1 MAEKW
6 WENVPQDLANWF
18 RIGDRLE
25 RALREEQQE
34 KIRLM
39 NIWSRQGKDIATG
52 IKLGLINDPN
62 EEAALRQRML
72 DLEKEQALLSRGSMS
87 DRDKKAWEDAVK
99 TVLEREKLSSDI
111 KKNVANQ
118 LGALQN
124 TRMKTITEF
133 AKFKASGETE
143 AAKVLGDLRKGLEE
157 WEKGPDGGKWKNAPE
172 NQGKVLTYL
181 DSPEA
186 MKKVRNLAVGQAA
199 ALFNQMGNI
208 PTKTGPNGEQI
219 YDQSKMTPGQ
229 KKQLATLIAIDESLK
244 GESDGRGLL
253 QFTANDPNAQNKI
266 KAALKIADQLTTGDQ
281 MGDQE
286 GLVTET
292 LKKMPGVKNSDRISK
307 DILRTYKRYRDAFNS
322 AAQVDD
328 NTIAAIQNMKFKTG
342 LELQSLSPQLKRALL
357 ANPTARKV
365 ANRLNVDL
373 TTPQGGKEVIKF
385 GAENGFRFWKKKQQG
400 GAREGRKSLRSGDF
414 TKDWA
419 TDFYMKKTSSSP
431 DDAPTTPPDAE
442 GLPSVD
448 PVEPAVPPVQPP
460 AASDAPIPVEPGP
473 VGVPD
478 VEPEV
483 ETTAETAPTVP
494 TIEPPVVAPTEEVD
508 LLADESEDVTI
519 PEASDVEA
527 ARERA
532 EFDRQQDL
540 KALEQGEFE
549 DLISD
554 VSQRQDVPVPQGGVQ
569 EAFGQPPAR
578 QAGSAPNLVPSFQA
592 AQPRGRGAL
601 EKALYEQKRQKLLGA
616 SNQLPASAPAES
628 AGAPSGIAGETM
640 SPIKAATEAA
650 YKAALETVRRQMTG
664 SSPEAEAQRIS
675 AQKRKELQGM

>member
-1 MAEKW
+1 
-6 WENVPQDLANWF
+6 
-18 RIGDRLE
+18 
-25 RALREEQQE
+25 
-34 KIRLM
+34 
-39 NIWSRQGKDIATG
+39 
-52 IKLGLINDPN
+52 
-62 EEAALRQRML
+62 
-72 DLEKEQALLSRGSMS
+72 
-87 DRDKKAWEDAVK
+87 
-99 TVLEREKLSSDI
+99 
-111 KKNVANQ
+111 
-118 LGALQN
+118 
-124 TRMKTITEF
+124 MKTITDF
-133 AKFKASGETE
+133 AKFKASGETQ
-143 AAKVLGDLRKGLEE
+143 AGKVLTSLTDGLEE
-157 WEKGPDGGKWKNAPE
+157 WEKSPDGSAWRGSNPGKP
-172 NQGKVLTYL
+172 LLFL
-181 DSPEA
+181 DNPEA
-186 MKKVRNLAVGQAA
+186 KRRVQNAVDATASNL
-199 ALFNQMGNI
+199 FSEMGNL

-219 YDQSKMTPGQ
+219 YDQSKMTTGQ
-229 KKQLATLIAIDESLK
+229 KKQLAELVALDGSLK
-244 GESDGRGLL
+244 GASSIGVVEWLAGMPKQKD
-253 QFTANDPNAQNKI
+253 AE
-266 KAALKIADQLTTGDQ
+266 AALVIASSLTAGDQ

-307 DILRTYKRYRDAFNS
+307 DILRTYKRYQDAFNS

-342 LELQSLSPQLKRALL
+342 LELQKLSPQLKNALL

-385 GAENGFRFWKKKQQG
+385 GAQNGFRFWKKKQQG

-414 TKDWA
+414 TQDWA

-442 GLPSVD
+442 VSPSVD
-448 PVEPAVPPVQPP
+448 PVDPAVPPVQPP
-460 AASDAPIPVEPGP
+460 AASGAPLPVEPGP

-483 ETTAETAPTVP
+483 ETTAETTPTVP

-532 EFDRQQDL
+532 EFDRQQDV
-540 KALEQGEFE
+540 KALELGEFQ

-554 VSQRQDVPVPQGGVQ
+554 VSERQNVPVPQGGVQ
-569 EAFGQPPAR
+569 EAFGQSTAR
-578 QAGSAPNLVPSFQA
+578 QAGSAPNLLPSFQA
-592 AQPRGRGAL
+592 ARPRGRGAL
-601 EKALYEQKRQKLLGA
+601 EKTLYEQKRQKLLGA

-628 AGAPSGIAGETM
+628 TGAPSGVAGEIVAPIA
-640 SPIKAATEAA
+640 PIKAATEAA

-675 AQKRKELQGM
+675 AQKLKELQGM

>member
-1 MAEKW
+1 
-6 WENVPQDLANWF
+6 
-18 RIGDRLE
+18 
-25 RALREEQQE
+25 
-34 KIRLM
+34 
-39 NIWSRQGKDIATG
+39 
-52 IKLGLINDPN
+52 
-62 EEAALRQRML
+62 
-72 DLEKEQALLSRGSMS
+72 
-87 DRDKKAWEDAVK
+87 
-99 TVLEREKLSSDI
+99 
-111 KKNVANQ
+111 
-118 LGALQN
+118 
-124 TRMKTITEF
+124 
-133 AKFKASGETE
+133 
-143 AAKVLGDLRKGLEE
+143 
-157 WEKGPDGGKWKNAPE
+157 
-172 NQGKVLTYL
+172 
-181 DSPEA
+181 
-186 MKKVRNLAVGQAA
+186 
-199 ALFNQMGNI
+199 
-208 PTKTGPNGEQI
+208 
-219 YDQSKMTPGQ
+219 
-229 KKQLATLIAIDESLK
+229 
-244 GESDGRGLL
+244 
-253 QFTANDPNAQNKI
+253 
-266 KAALKIADQLTTGDQ
+266 
-281 MGDQE
+281 
-286 GLVTET
+286 
-292 LKKMPGVKNSDRISK
+292 
-307 DILRTYKRYRDAFNS
+307 
-322 AAQVDD
+322 
-328 NTIAAIQNMKFKTG
+328 
-342 LELQSLSPQLKRALL
+342 
-357 ANPTARKV
+357 
-365 ANRLNVDL
+365 
-373 TTPQGGKEVIKF
+373 
-385 GAENGFRFWKKKQQG
+385 
-400 GAREGRKSLRSGDF
+400 
-414 TKDWA
+414 
-419 TDFYMKKTSSSP
+419 
-431 DDAPTTPPDAE
+431 PTTPPDAE

-664 SSPEAEAQRIS
+664 SSPE
-675 AQKRKELQGM
+675 

>member
-1 MAEKW
+1 
-6 WENVPQDLANWF
+6 
-18 RIGDRLE
+18 
-25 RALREEQQE
+25 
-34 KIRLM
+34 
-39 NIWSRQGKDIATG
+39 
-52 IKLGLINDPN
+52 
-62 EEAALRQRML
+62 
-72 DLEKEQALLSRGSMS
+72 
-87 DRDKKAWEDAVK
+87 
-99 TVLEREKLSSDI
+99 
-111 KKNVANQ
+111 
-118 LGALQN
+118 
-124 TRMKTITEF
+124 
-133 AKFKASGETE
+133 
-143 AAKVLGDLRKGLEE
+143 
-157 WEKGPDGGKWKNAPE
+157 
-172 NQGKVLTYL
+172 
-181 DSPEA
+181 
-186 MKKVRNLAVGQAA
+186 
-199 ALFNQMGNI
+199 
-208 PTKTGPNGEQI
+208 

-473 VGVPD
+473 VGV
-478 VEPEV
+478 
-483 ETTAETAPTVP
+483 
-494 TIEPPVVAPTEEVD
+494 
-508 LLADESEDVTI
+508 
-519 PEASDVEA
+519 
-527 ARERA
+527 
-532 EFDRQQDL
+532 
-540 KALEQGEFE
+540 
-549 DLISD
+549 
-554 VSQRQDVPVPQGGVQ
+554 
-569 EAFGQPPAR
+569 
-578 QAGSAPNLVPSFQA
+578 
-592 AQPRGRGAL
+592 
-601 EKALYEQKRQKLLGA
+601 
-616 SNQLPASAPAES
+616 
-628 AGAPSGIAGETM
+628 
-640 SPIKAATEAA
+640 
-650 YKAALETVRRQMTG
+650 
-664 SSPEAEAQRIS
+664 
-675 AQKRKELQGM
+675 